1 MSYTILQNPYT
12 AMLQAIWS
20 IIMKVSQGTAN
31 TLAKVYEYTTLQSD
45 SYHEYTI
52 SDSGAANPLGLLLHP
67 EDWGCSVSKEFTR
80 ILKSA
85 YGYTSHIDDGIGKPL
100 CGSHRS
106 KKWIHREGSPSCRF
120 CERMAET
127 GTKVLYYATFAR
139 KPKQGQVYL
148 IHAIGLNR
156 YKIGCTTI
164 SVDKRLLVLQNF
176 SPVALEV
183 LAAIDCSDIEKAEAW
198 LHKKFASCRRHSE
211 WFDLSDSDVEWIRSL
226 TTAKFEGVC
235 HAL

>member
-1 MSYTILQNPYT
+1 MTSAILSNPYT
-12 AMLQAIWS
+12 AILQAIWG
-20 IIMKVSQGTAN
+20 IIIKVAQSTGN
-31 TLAKVYEYTTLQSD
+31 TLGIRRLISLNYLKSQHYEYN
-45 SYHEYTI
+45 I
-52 SDSGAANPLGLLLHP
+52 NGGAGNPLQLLLHP
-67 EDWGCSVSKEFTR
+67 EERGCSVSKEFTR

-85 YGYTSHIDDGIGKPL
+85 YGYTSHIDDGTGKPL

-127 GTKVLYYATFAR
+127 GTKVLYYAAFAR

-148 IHAIGLNR
+148 IHAVGLSR

-211 WFDLSDSDVEWIRSL
+211 WFDLSDSDVQWIISQTSL
-226 TTAKFEGVC
+226 EGVGND
-235 HAL
+235 